1 MEIKMPLILPNSSF
15 KVGPLATSMFP
26 LPFSCVDCKHL
37 KRFQHSSVVAYMDG

>member
-1 MEIKMPLILPNSSF
+1 MEIKMPLILSNSSF
-15 KVGPLATSMFP
+15 KLGPLATSMFP